1 MLKSNLES
9 AHYKYRNMYF
19 LIASDQLQNAVID
32 THIFTRI
39 IMTNG

>member
-19 LIASDQLQNAVID
+19 LIDQLQNAVID